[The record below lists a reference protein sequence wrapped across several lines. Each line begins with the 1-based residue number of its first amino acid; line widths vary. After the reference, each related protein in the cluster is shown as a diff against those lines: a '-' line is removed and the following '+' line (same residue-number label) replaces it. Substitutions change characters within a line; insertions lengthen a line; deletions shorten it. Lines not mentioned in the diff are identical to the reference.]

1 MAMSQCTAITRGGE
15 RCKGVA
21 IDASGLCYS
30 HSPNHA
36 DARKRAARKG
46 GQRGGRGRLVTE
58 LASIKTRLESLAEDM
73 LAGRIDRSD
82 AAVAG
87 QLLNYAIRAVS
98 VGLKAREQEEFE
110 ARLAEIEEA
119 LERQRGGTSIYGSA
133 G

>member
-1 MAMSQCTAITRGGE
+1 MSQCTAIKRGGE

-30 HSPNHA
+30 HDPNRA

-46 GQRGGRGRLVTE
+46 GQRGGRGRPATE
-58 LASIKTRLESLAEDM
+58 LFVLKSRLEGLAEDV
-73 LAGRIDRSD
+73 LAGHIDRSD

-98 VGLKAREQEEFE
+98 VGLKAREQEELE

-119 LERQRGGTSIYGSA
+119 LERQRGDTTTYGSA

>member
-1 MAMSQCTAITRGGE
+1 MSQCTAITRSGE
-15 RCKGVA
+15 RCRGVA

-46 GQRGGRGRLVTE
+46 GQRGGRGRPATE
-58 LASIKTRLESLAEDM
+58 LFVLKSRLEGLAEDV
-73 LAGRIDRSD
+73 LAGHIDRSD

-98 VGLKAREQEEFE
+98 VGLKAREQEELE

-119 LERQRGGTSIYGSA
+119 LERQRRGTTTYGSA